1 VVQDP
6 ISKGWV
12 DFEVVDLHDNVLLKA
27 QRTSTPMD
35 KRVRLITQR

>member
-1 VVQDP
+1 
-6 ISKGWV
+6 V

-27 QRTSTPMD
+27 RRTSTPMD